1 MYNTT
6 ELEKIIAD
14 YYPEFTGIHPACN
27 MIPMILEGDYALLC
41 KDIADNGLLNKLSRT
56 SDGLLLD
63 GRARLMACF
72 DTNSEIRVVTVESS
86 DYWMWSIS
94 TNVCRSHLSPIQR
107 TFLAIDY
114 QKHLENTAKEIQL

>member
-14 YYPEFTGIHPACN
+14 YYPEFTGIHPACSL
-27 MIPMILEGDYALLC
+27 IPMILEDDYATLC